1 MISIELLPVLDDNV
15 IYAVAVD
22 ASAAANDDDSAFVV
36 DPATA
41 DAVLSWLQQPGPRGR
56 PRRLEA
62 VLCTHHHADHTG
74 ANLALR
80 EATGCRIIGPAHDL
94 ERIAG
99 ATEGAV
105 VGGSVDVCGLT
116 LRVLDVRAHT
126 RGHVAFAL
134 DDLVDVVIRH
144 GHAGVAAVVPS
155 LAGRPALFVGD
166 SLFGAGCGR
175 LFEGTGK
182 DLHAAL
188 STLAAQAPDSLVCC
202 AHEYT
207 RSNLVFAAAVRPD
220 VAAIA
225 ERLAAFDDDCG
236 PSRQSIP
243 STLGLEL
250 ATNPFLLALKFPD
263 PVQRVFDLRR
273 QKDTFRP

>member
-22 ASAAANDDDSAFVV
+22 ATDGANDDDSAFVV

-56 PRRLEA
+56 PRQLEA

-105 VGGSVDVCGLT
+105 VGATVDVCGLA

-144 GHAGVAAVVPS
+144 GHRGLRAVEPS

-225 ERLAAFDDDCG
+225 ERISAFDDDCG

>member
-22 ASAAANDDDSAFVV
+22 ATDGANDDDSAFVV

-105 VGGSVDVCGLT
+105 VGATVDVCGLA

-144 GHAGVAAVVPS
+144 GHRGLRAVEPS

-225 ERLAAFDDDCG
+225 ERISAFDDDCG

>member
-22 ASAAANDDDSAFVV
+22 ATDGANDDDSAFVV

-56 PRRLEA
+56 PRQLEA

-105 VGGSVDVCGLT
+105 VGATVDVCGLA

-126 RGHVAFAL
+126 RGHVAFAM

-144 GHAGVAAVVPS
+144 GHRGLRAVEPS

-225 ERLAAFDDDCG
+225 ERISAFDDDCG

-250 ATNPFLLALKFPD
+250 ATNPFLLALKLPD

>member
-15 IYAVAVD
+15 IYVVD
-22 ASAAANDDDSAFVV
+22 SGHADGGVFVV
-36 DPATA
+36 DPA
-41 DAVLSWLQQPGPRGR
+41 DAGPVLEWLQQPGPTGA

-62 VLCTHHHADHTG
+62 VLCTHHHPDHTG
-74 ANLALR
+74 GNRALR

-94 ERIAG
+94 ERIDA

-105 VGGSVDVCGLT
+105 VGATVTVCGLT

-126 RGHVAFAL
+126 RGHIAWAL
-134 DDLVDVVIRH
+134 DDTVDVVIRH
-144 GHAGVAAVVPS
+144 GHHGVRAVEPS

-175 LFEGTGK
+175 LFEGTGPE
-182 DLHAAL
+182 LHRAL
-188 STLAAQAPDSLVCC
+188 STLAAENPASLVCC
-202 AHEYT
+202 THEYT
-207 RSNLVFAAAVRPD
+207 ASNLVFAVAVRPD
-220 VAAIA
+220 VPAIA
-225 ERLAAFDDDCG
+225 ARLARFDDDCG

-243 STLGLEL
+243 GILAVEL
-250 ATNPFLLALKFPD
+250 ATNPFLLALTEPD
-263 PVQRVFDLRR
+263 PVTRVFDLRR